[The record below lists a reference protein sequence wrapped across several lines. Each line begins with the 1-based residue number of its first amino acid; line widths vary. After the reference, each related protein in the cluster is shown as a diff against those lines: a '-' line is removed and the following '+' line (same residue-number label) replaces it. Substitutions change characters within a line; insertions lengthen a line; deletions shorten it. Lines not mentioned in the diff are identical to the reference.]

1 MNDPHASPAEAA
13 RAAPHV
19 LSPGVLLGTAG
30 ALVLL
35 TAITVFTSRIHF
47 GPFNVVLALG
57 IAGFKATL
65 VALYFMHLKWERRF
79 TAVVFAGAVLF
90 AVLLVG
96 FVVFDTMQ
104 YQPDVRAAL
113 RDAP

>member
-1 MNDPHASPAEAA
+1 VNDPHAPPTSAA
-13 RAAPHV
+13 HEAPHA
-19 LSPGVLLGTAG
+19 LSPGVLLGTAA
-30 ALVLL
+30 ALVAL

-47 GPFNVVLALG
+47 GPFNVVLALA

-65 VALYFMHLKWERRF
+65 VALYFMHLKYEGRF
-79 TAVVFAGAVLF
+79 TAVVFASAVLF

-104 YQPDVRAAL
+104 YQPDIRAAL
-113 RDAP
+113 QNAP